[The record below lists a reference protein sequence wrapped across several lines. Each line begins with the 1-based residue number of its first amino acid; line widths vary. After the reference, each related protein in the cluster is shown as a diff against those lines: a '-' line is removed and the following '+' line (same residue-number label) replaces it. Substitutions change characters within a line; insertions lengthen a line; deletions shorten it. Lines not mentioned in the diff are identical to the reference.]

1 MGLLDGFAILGDS
14 GYGAKTWMLAPIVD
28 PTCRAERRYN
38 YAHKRTR
45 VRIEHLFGRLKRVF
59 HILHSDIRMPLG
71 KAPMLIAV
79 CLMLQNMRVNLD
91 ITAYD
96 DMEHGTYTDTDDDE
110 DDEDEPLPDEAAGED
125 MRREYI
131 ERFFS

>member
-14 GYGAKTWMLAPIVD
+14 GYGSKTWMLTPILE
-28 PTCRAERRYN
+28 PANRAERHYN

-59 HILHSDIRMPLG
+59 HILHSDIRMQLG

-91 ITAYD
+91 IAAYD
-96 DMEHGTYTDTDDDE
+96 HMEPYVADEDDDE
-110 DDEDEPLPDEAAGED
+110 DDPLPDDAAGED

-131 ERFFS
+131 ERYFT